1 MYYKENIQTSIK
13 DILESYTYITVEKLR
28 EALKEECVI
37 RESQIIQELYDVVS
51 VNYNRSEEVEDMI
64 QNMIVIKFFREI
76 TVHEYRMLL
85 SYYRDELK
93 DDAFFMK
100 HNIMVDCPLPPGRIR
115 HKITDFSLYTL
126 ENLNAVNMNDLL
138 ESPEKPTIILA
149 SSST

>member
-64 QNMIVIKFFREI
+64 QNMIVIKFFHEI

-100 HNIMVDCPLPPGRIR
+100 HNIMVNCPLPLGRIR
-115 HKITDFSLYTL
+115 RKITDFSLYAL